1 MGSQSSDLNADQG
14 PLATILVVDDEPS
27 IRSLLKRFL
36 SKSGYTVL
44 ESADGR
50 DALEQLRQSKVDLL
64 ISDIVMPERDGLE
77 VLRSLRKDFAGLKV
91 IVMSGAFVGR
101 FLRTAEMLGADATLQ
116 KPLKMNLVW
125 RRCARF
131 LYPSEFR
138 KVGFGPFSL
147 SEPSP

>member
-1 MGSQSSDLNADQG
+1 MGSQSSDLNADPG

-36 SKSGYTVL
+36 SKSGYMVL

-50 DALEQLRQSKVDLL
+50 DALEQLRQTKVDLL

-91 IVMSGAFVGR
+91 IVMSGAFDGR
-101 FLRTAEMLGADATLQ
+101 FLRTAEMLGAHATLQ
-116 KPLKMNLVW
+116 KPLKMNLVLETV
-125 RRCARF
+125 REA
-131 LYPSEFR
+131 
-138 KVGFGPFSL
+138 L
-147 SEPSP
+147 SSK

>member
-27 IRSLLKRFL
+27 IRSLLQRFL

-91 IVMSGAFVGR
+91 IVMLENFVGMIEGR
-101 FLRTAEMLGADATLQ
+101 AKLSATGLDGLRALEVVEAAYRSIATQ
-116 KPLKMNLVW
+116 RAVPL
-125 RRCARF
+125 
-131 LYPSEFR
+131 
-138 KVGFGPFSL
+138 
-147 SEPSP
+147 